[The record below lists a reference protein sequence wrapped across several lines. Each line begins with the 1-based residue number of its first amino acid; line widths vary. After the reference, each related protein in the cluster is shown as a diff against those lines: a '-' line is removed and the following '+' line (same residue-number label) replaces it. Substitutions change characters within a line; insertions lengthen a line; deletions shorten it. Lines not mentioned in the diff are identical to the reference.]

1 MTNDKIIIQPI
12 ALAHARSFHAC
23 LDTVARELRY
33 LAQLAAPPLD
43 KMTDFVR
50 DCVANDLPQF
60 VALVD
65 EQVVGWA
72 DVLPHWA
79 PALAHRGS
87 LGMGILP
94 AWRGQGLGGR
104 LLEACIIKAWG
115 RGISRI
121 ELEARAD
128 NANAISL
135 YERLGFVHE
144 VTHQRGM
151 YMDGQYFDTRQ
162 MCLLKPDV

>member
-1 MTNDKIIIQPI
+1 MNADQPTIQPI

-23 LDTVARELRY
+23 LDAVAREQRY
-33 LAQLAAPPLD
+33 LAQVAAPPLA
-43 KMTDFVR
+43 KLTDFVR
-50 DCVANDLPQF
+50 DSVANDLAQF
-60 VALVD
+60 VAVVD
-65 EQVVGWA
+65 DQVVGWA

-94 AWRGQGLGGR
+94 AWRGQGLGRR
-104 LLEACIIKAWG
+104 LLLACITKAWG

-128 NANAISL
+128 NDAAIRL
-135 YERLGFVHE
+135 YERMGFAHE
-144 VTHQRGM
+144 ATHQRGM
-151 YMDGQYFDTRQ
+151 YLDGRYHDTRQ
-162 MCLLKPDV
+162 MCLLKPAV